1 MKGEMHM
8 VLVDREIR
16 ARVNEEKL
24 IGSYDPR
31 CLTNIGYDLRAKQFT
46 VGGEM
51 KDSVTLKPGE
61 STFVEPAESVNMPKD
76 LMGQVVLKNSRIRQ
90 GLSLEAPFYQPGHK
104 TRVYFRL
111 TNVSADSITLDADQK
126 YATIVFYTLS
136 QEPEHPYDGA
146 FQEEFNFRGMGEYQN
161 VYKRQM
167 KELEQKKD
175 DLKELEGSIYAN
187 VLTILSIF
195 VALFAIV
202 TINVNLT
209 ANSAT
214 MQMYFVFNA
223 LVLGCVSF
231 LVALLNTV
239 VKDKPVRITHWLP
252 AIAAFAAAVA
262 AKFFLQ

>member
-1 MKGEMHM
+1 M

-16 ARVNEEKL
+16 ARVNDANL
-24 IGSYDPR
+24 IESYDER

-46 VGGEM
+46 VDGEM
-51 KDSVTLKPGE
+51 KEFVSLNPGE

-90 GLSLEAPFYQPGHK
+90 GLSLEAPFYQPGHQ

-111 TNVSADSITLDADQK
+111 TNVSADIITLEADQK
-126 YATIVFYTLS
+126 YATIVFTKLS
-136 QEPEHPYDGA
+136 QEPEQPYEGA
-146 FQEEFNFRGMGEYQN
+146 FQKEFNFRGMGD
-161 VYKRQM
+161 YKNIYKHQM
-167 KELEQKKD
+167 RELERQKND
-175 DLKELEGSIYAN
+175 IRELEGSIYAN

-214 MQMYFVFNA
+214 VQMYFVFNA

-239 VKDKPVRITHWLP
+239 VKDRPFCVGHWIP
-252 AIAAFAAAVA
+252 AFVAFAAAIA
-262 AKFFLQ
+262 AKFLLK

>member
-1 MKGEMHM
+1 MYM

-16 ARVNEEKL
+16 ERVDHANL
-24 IGSYDPR
+24 IDSYDPR
-31 CLTNIGYDLRAKQFT
+31 CLTNIGYDLRARQFT

-51 KDSVTLKPGE
+51 KESVTLNPGE
-61 STFVEPAESVNMPKD
+61 STFVEPAESVNMPTD

-90 GLSLEAPFYQPGHK
+90 GLTLEAPFYQPGHQ

-111 TNVSADSITLDADQK
+111 TNVSAESITLEADQK
-126 YATIVFYTLS
+126 YATIVFQKLS
-136 QEPEHPYDGA
+136 QEPEQPYDGK
-146 FQEEFNFRGMGEYQN
+146 FQKEFNFRGMGDYQD

-167 KELEQKKD
+167 KELEQKQHD
-175 DLKELEGSIYAN
+175 IKELEGTIYAN

-214 MQMYFVFNA
+214 VQMYFVFNA

-231 LVALLNTV
+231 LAALLNTV
-239 VKDKPVRITHWLP
+239 VKDRPFRLSHWLP
-252 AIAAFAAAVA
+252 AIAAFMAAVA
-262 AKFFLQ
+262 AKFLLK